1 MCVFTDRN
9 KKALALALVPIVA
22 INVYAGCKMLNKTS
36 KPTQVQQGAYIE
48 ESIDNEIIPGETYL
62 ELDDN
67 TIKVEEVD
75 ESSLVQDNN
84 GNITIEQVVYE
95 SDFTRLERVFNE
107 SGKNVGY
114 ILNTEDKSS
123 ELFASALYK
132 KLKLCNISDDIIRT
146 ELDNIIV
153 YGSNA
158 TCMSEEAWNRLFGN
172 LGSTISIYDNVVDY
186 YYPLAKYVHLYA
198 CDLEHSPLYFD
209 DFRITCNNIK
219 ELYDIYNPQIDI
231 RDYFTQMVGLSS
243 NIKLIN
249 QFDVLLNSGIDLDTL
264 LCELENVYLLSMVP
278 TGLEEDEWLMAF
290 GNLMKTV
297 PRTENVC
304 LYYYD
309 LAYYVHQ
316 LWCDFDHELNEFGM
330 YTCDAYSLTLEI

>member
-62 ELDDN
+62 EVDDN

-95 SDFTRLERVFNE
+95 SDFNRLERVFNE

-132 KLKLCNISDDIIRT
+132 KLKLC
-146 ELDNIIV
+146 V
-153 YGSNA
+153 
-158 TCMSEEAWNRLFGN
+158 
-172 LGSTISIYDNVVDY
+172 
-186 YYPLAKYVHLYA
+186 P
-198 CDLEHSPLYFD
+198 
-209 DFRITCNNIK
+209 
-219 ELYDIYNPQIDI
+219 
-231 RDYFTQMVGLSS
+231 SS
-243 NIKLIN
+243 
-249 QFDVLLNSGIDLDTL
+249 
-264 LCELENVYLLSMVP
+264 
-278 TGLEEDEWLMAF
+278 
-290 GNLMKTV
+290 
-297 PRTENVC
+297 
-304 LYYYD
+304 
-309 LAYYVHQ
+309 
-316 LWCDFDHELNEFGM
+316 
-330 YTCDAYSLTLEI
+330 